1 MKKLTAAGLGEVLFD
16 VVDDS
21 YHLGGA
27 PANFAWH
34 CAELGLDAYAVAA
47 VGDDALGA
55 RAISKLGSLGDYINV
70 AAASGQDG
78 SFATGCVRADIDDKG
93 IASYSFDEDCAFDHL
108 ILNDRQLELAGSCD
122 LVCFGTLCQRHCVS
136 RASIYSFLAH
146 AEQALKIFDV
156 NLRGDFF
163 SSEIIK
169 CSLDYCNILKL
180 SSDELTAVCSLLD
193 IAILQD
199 PSSQA
204 RALYESLRQKYKIL
218 GLILTRGADGSEVFF
233 KDEHSC
239 MRPPKVDLADTI
251 GAGDSFDA
259 AFGAAI
265 ISGADLDDAHA
276 LANEVSAFVCSKYGA
291 QICLNPCFQDRLQ
304 AISRMRK

>member
-1 MKKLTAAGLGEVLFD
+1 MKKLTAVGLGEVLFD

-21 YHLGGA
+21 CHLGGA

-55 RAISKLGSLGDYINV
+55 RAISQLGSLGDYINV
-70 AAASGQDG
+70 ARGLDESLT
-78 SFATGCVRADIDDKG
+78 TGCVRADIDDKG

-108 ILNDRQLELAGSCD
+108 ILNERQLELAGSCD
-122 LVCFGTLCQRHCVS
+122 LVCFGTLCQRHSIS
-136 RASIYSFLAH
+136 RASICSFLAH
-146 AEQALKIFDV
+146 AENALKIFDV
-156 NLRGDFF
+156 NLRGEFF

-169 CSLDYCNILKL
+169 RSLDYCNILKV
-180 SSDELTAVCSLLD
+180 STEELNTVCRLLD
-193 IAILQD
+193 IAMLQD

-204 RALYESLRQKYKIL
+204 GALYEFLRQRYKVS
-218 GLILTRGADGSEVFF
+218 GLILTRGADGSDVFF
-233 KDEHSC
+233 KGEHSS
-239 MRPPKVDLADTI
+239 MRPPEVVLADTI

-265 ISGADLDDAHA
+265 ISGADLNDAHA

-304 AISRMRK
+304 AISRIRK